1 MSYTPT
7 ASPDPQAPQK
17 VPQKDNRKIIYA
29 LLIGALIITWGYII
43 FDKHKQ
49 GETTI
54 IHDKEIVYVTNAK
67 DSLQAAFNDASAKA
81 DSLTGNN
88 VQLQGALAEKNSQI
102 LKLRS
107 NIGNILK
114 KKNATAAEL
123 NEAKS
128 MITELN
134 GKIDGLFTEIT
145 KLKGENQQLNSANQ
159 QLSTE
164 KTQLTSEKGELQT
177 NLSKTQ
183 AEKANVED
191 LASTL
196 HASNINV
203 AAVKLKGNGSE
214 KETSSAKRADQ
225 FVISCSLDEN
235 RVTPS
240 GNKTLYV
247 CVYNPD
253 GTPSGTEGSFTA
265 RDGNAKP
272 YSNKVEV
279 NYEQGKTLPVSFHWK
294 PAADKFQSGDYKI
307 EIYNNG
313 FKIGEGKKSLKKGG
327 FLGL

>member
-7 ASPDPQAPQK
+7 ETTQPQS
-17 VPQKDNRKIIYA
+17 PQKDNRKLIYA
-29 LLIGALIITWGYII
+29 LLIGALILTWGYII
-43 FDKHKQ
+43 FDKNKTKELITQ
-49 GETTI
+49 
-54 IHDKEIVYVTNAK
+54 KEIQYVTVTNAK
-67 DSLQAAFNDASAKA
+67 DSLQLMFNDASARA

-114 KKNATAAEL
+114 KKDATDAEL
-123 NEAKS
+123 KDAKA
-128 MITELN
+128 MISELN

-145 KLKGENQQLNSANQ
+145 KLKGENQQLTSANQ
-159 QLSTE
+159 QLTTE
-164 KTQLTSEKGELQT
+164 KTQLTTEKGELQT

-203 AAVKLKGNGSE
+203 TAVKLKGNGSE

-225 FVISCSLDEN
+225 FIISCILDEN
-235 RVTPS
+235 RVAPS
-240 GNKTLYV
+240 GSKTLYV
-247 CVYNPD
+247 CMFNPD
-253 GTPSGTEGSFTA
+253 GTPSGTEGNFTA
-265 RDGNAKP
+265 RDGNPKA
-272 YSNKVEV
+272 YTNKVDV

-294 PAADKFQSGDYKI
+294 PGSDKFQSGEYKI